1 MEGMEGEVYIDNA
14 DDNNEMEVT
23 DPDQG
28 EQGDWEMPD
37 EWRQLAASVLSM
49 ISGSG
54 EMFDWSYQEV
64 DILTLRECADL
75 QVRQPVIS
83 TGSGSGSDL

>member
-14 DDNNEMEVT
+14 DDNTEMEVT
-23 DPDQG
+23 DPV
-28 EQGDWEMPD
+28 QGDWEMPE
-37 EWRQLAASVLSM
+37 EWRQVAASVLSM

-75 QVRQPVIS
+75 QV
-83 TGSGSGSDL
+83 